1 MREIALDT
9 ETTGLSAKGGDRIV
23 EIGCVELNNH
33 IPTGETF
40 QRYINPERDMPA
52 DAEAVH
58 GLSGDFLSQYGVF
71 AEAVD
76 DFLEFLGDS
85 TLVIH
90 NAEFDLGFINAELAL
105 LERPPLPAERAIDT
119 VQLARRKFPGARASL
134 DALCRRFNI
143 DNSDRVLHGALKDAD
158 LLAKVYL
165 ELVGDRQPG
174 LELARAKTAVA
185 HTEAGGTHRPPRPHA
200 PTPEE
205 EAAHAA
211 FLDKVK
217 GPLWRA

>member
-1 MREIALDT
+1 MREISLDT
-9 ETTGLSAKGGDRIV
+9 ETTGLSAKNGDRIV

-40 QRYINPERDMPA
+40 QRYVNPERDMPA
-52 DAEAVH
+52 DAESVH
-58 GLSGDFLSQYGVF
+58 GLSEEFLSQYGVF
-71 AEAVD
+71 ADVVD
-76 DFLEFLGDS
+76 EFLEFLGDS
-85 TLVIH
+85 ALVIH

-105 LERPPLPAERAIDT
+105 LQRPPLPAERAIDT

-143 DNSDRVLHGALKDAD
+143 DNSNRALHGALKDAD

-174 LELARAKTAVA
+174 LELARAKSVP
-185 HTEAGGTHRPPRPHA
+185 AGTDAEGTHRSPRPHA

-211 FLDKVK
+211 FLEKVK